1 MKQAIS
7 RWPAVYVR
15 VPPELFARI
24 EAENESRTLPASV
37 IVREALARAF
47 SQEPAR
53 GVLSPPKLRDG
64 RGGRT
69 RPRGPRAL
77 GPLRARVT

>member
-24 EAENESRTLPASV
+24 EAESESRTLPASV

-53 GVLSPPKLRDG
+53 GVLSPQKLRDG
-64 RGGRT
+64 RGRT
-69 RPRGPRAL
+69 RPGGPRAL
-77 GPLRARVT
+77 EAR

>member
-24 EAENESRTLPASV
+24 ESESRTLPASV

-53 GVLSPPKLRDG
+53 GVLSPQKLRDG

-77 GPLRARVT
+77 GPLRARIT